1 MKHKDRCAPDCDD
14 QLPSFSLVGRGP
26 KGNSVDLEISYDSD
40 NKTILHCTEK
50 DSETGNLVSE
60 WLSENINGGKLEY
73 QYNLNPHTDPRTF
86 TITFKYTR
94 PGRPQWHWVTPAIPY
109 IWTVDKDGN
118 KQGDPDHIV
127 GSGVATIFLSKDG
140 TNWQE
145 YLEYP
150 KGWNRNDF
158 NAPEQGDAWTANIV
172 YGKDGLG
179 LPDFDDLA
187 KIIGITKNDLFNILE
202 GNSVTINGISA
213 KNLIEYIDK
222 CDARDL
228 DHLHNDLGFDTPL
241 LNPHHTGNAFGV
253 SPITDQSYSSVK
265 DYIDGSDLALKDY
278 ADDVKDDLMDY
289 IDNLYGIIND
299 LVNHIFGAALVTP
312 VSATDIPSVSVPK
325 NSGKKINWN
334 KNNWQSGANITY
346 KIPQGNINVLSPDW
360 GKAILT
366 HSDFDGAAGDV
377 KTNA

>member
-118 KQGDPDHIV
+118 KQSDPDHIV
-127 GSGVATIFLSKDG
+127 GSGIATIFLSKDG

-187 KIIGITKNDLFNILE
+187 KIL
-202 GNSVTINGISA
+202 GISKDDIFKILNDQNPTFGA
-213 KNLIEYIDK
+213 ANIKAYIDK
-222 CDARDL
+222 RDNDIL
-228 DHLHNDLGFDTPL
+228 DHLHSDLGF
-241 LNPHHTGNAFGV
+241 NNKNHNATGAFGG
-253 SPITDQSYSSVK
+253 YSNVK
-265 DYIDGSDLALKDY
+265 AYIDALG
-278 ADDVKDDLMDY
+278 DDLESD
-289 IDNLYGIIND
+289 IDKAKKHIQNLYSLIDD
-299 LVNHIFGAALVTP
+299 LIAHIYGATKTTKTDSDVP
-312 VSATDIPSVSVPK
+312 VVLIADNAGWEIT
-325 NSGKKINWN
+325 WN
-334 KNNWQSGANITY
+334 PDE
-346 KIPQGNINVLSPDW
+346 KIPQGNLNVLSTNS
-360 GKAILT
+360 KYIKT
-366 HSDFDGAAGDV
+366 HSGNQAGDL
-377 KTNA
+377 KTN